1 MKYTAEIT
9 KKEIGEGKLTIH
21 VVFKSLD
28 GSKTVRESFT
38 IRSKQD
44 DNWFTDAIS
53 RKIKELE
60 ELDDFTDLFEVGE
73 VVIDP
78 NVVVVEPDNPKKQ
91 YKKDLERFNKLV
103 QILRQGFIEQD
114 HVEFVALQQKLKDD
128 FSIDYIDLF

>member
-28 GSKTVRESFT
+28 GSKIVRDSFT
-38 IRSKQD
+38 TRSKQD
-44 DNWFTDAIS
+44 DNWFNNNIS
-53 RKIKELE
+53 RKLKELE

-78 NVVVVEPDNPKKQ
+78 NVVVVEPDNLKKQ

-114 HVEFVALQQKLKDD
+114 HVEFVALQQRLKDD
-128 FSIDYIDLF
+128 FSVDYIDLF